1 MREWLKNARTEKNLT
16 MKEIGAKLGISES
29 YYCAIENGT
38 RQRKMDYALVAA
50 LSAILEMPIDT
61 IAQREKAWLT
71 YAKPQPSEN
80 DEIY

>member
-16 MKEIGAKLGISES
+16 MKEIGTKLGISES

-50 LSAILEMPIDT
+50 LSAILELPIDT
-61 IAQREKAWLT
+61 IAQHEKAWLT
-71 YAKPQPSEN
+71 YAKTQPSEN
-80 DEIY
+80 FETA

>member
-16 MKEIGAKLGISES
+16 MKEIGSKLGISES

-50 LSAILEMPIDT
+50 LSAILGIPIDT
-61 IAQREKAWLT
+61 IARNEQEWLGQMA
-71 YAKPQPSEN
+71 YS
-80 DEIY
+80 DVS

>member
-16 MKEIGAKLGISES
+16 MKEIGTKLGISES

-50 LSAILEMPIDT
+50 LSAILELPIDT
-61 IAQREKAWLT
+61 IAQHEKTWL
-71 YAKPQPSEN
+71 ACSKPQPSEN
-80 DEIY
+80 SETA

>member
-16 MKEIGAKLGISES
+16 MKEIGSKLGISES

-50 LSAILEMPIDT
+50 LSVILEMPIDA
-61 IAQREKAWLT
+61 IAQHEKVWLT
-71 YAKPQPSEN
+71 YANSQPSEN
-80 DEIY
+80 SETA

>member
-16 MKEIGAKLGISES
+16 MKEIGSKLGISES

-50 LSAILEMPIDT
+50 LSAILEMPIDA
-61 IAQREKAWLT
+61 IAQFEKVWLSHVN
-71 YAKPQPSEN
+71 SEAPTQ
-80 DEIY
+80 